1 MKNIFITSSLLF
13 ASFFSFAQEITPNE
27 GLRYAMDNLTGSARF
42 RAMSGAFGA
51 VGGDLSSINVNPA
64 GSAFF
69 NYNQGTISLSSF
81 NTRNRSS
88 YFGTTTVENDYDLDI
103 NQAGAVFVFKNSN
116 PSSGWNKFSLVLNYE
131 NNSNF
136 DNQIFTRGVNPTNSI
151 DSYFLRFANGLPN
164 EGGIFLDVL
173 ETAFLED
180 LNFIDQQALFGYNA
194 YMFNPVENIPNN
206 TSYVSNV
213 PSNSSYYQENYTVA
227 TGYNGKLTGNI
238 ATSYKD
244 KLFIGLNL
252 NTHFTDLTNTIS
264 IFESYDRNQTTGLR
278 SVQFDTE
285 TYTFGSGFSFSLG
298 AIGKITESLRVGL
311 SYESPTWYNLRDE
324 VRQRTITYCNDCASN
339 SNPIIFDPNLI
350 VVFDSYKLQT
360 PSKVTGSL
368 AYIFDKKALISID
381 YAVKDYRN
389 ITFRPRNDDGLESI
403 NNFMSANLDTAA
415 EIRVGGEFKH
425 KEWSFRAGYR
435 FEESPYK
442 VNTAIGDLSGV
453 SGGLGY
459 DFGVSRLDLA
469 YAYSR
474 RKMDFDLISS
484 GLSDASRLT
493 AINNNITL
501 SYSIKF

>member
-1 MKNIFITSSLLF
+1 
-13 ASFFSFAQEITPNE
+13 
-27 GLRYAMDNLTGSARF
+27 
-42 RAMSGAFGA
+42 MSGAFGA

-69 NYNQGTISLSSF
+69 NYNQGTISLSSL

-88 YFGTTTVENDYDLDI
+88 YFGTNTVENDYDLDI
-103 NQAGAVFVFKNSN
+103 NQAGAVFVFKNNS
-116 PSSGWNKFSLVLNYE
+116 PSSGWDKFSLALNYE

-151 DSYFLRFANGLPN
+151 DNYFLRFANGLPN

-194 YMFNPVENIPNN
+194 YMFNPVENNPNN
-206 TSYVSNV
+206 TLYVSNV
-213 PSNSSYYQENYTVA
+213 PTNSNYYQENYTVA
-227 TGYNGKLTGNI
+227 TGYNGKLTGNF

-244 KLFIGLNL
+244 KLFLGLNL

-264 IFESYDRNQTTGLR
+264 IYEAYDTNQSNGLQ
-278 SVQFDTE
+278 SVRFDTE
-285 TYTFGSGFSFSLG
+285 TYTFGSGFSFSIG

-324 VRQRTITYCNDCASN
+324 IRQRTIAFCSDCATN
-339 SNPIIFDPNLI
+339 SNPIVFDPNVI
-350 VVFDSYKLQT
+350 IVFDSYRLQT
-360 PSKVTGSL
+360 PSKVTGSF
-368 AYIFDKKALISID
+368 AYVFDKKALISVD
-381 YAVKDYRN
+381 YAVKDYSN
-389 ITFRPRNDDGLESI
+389 VTFRPRNDAGLESL
-403 NNFMSANLDTAA
+403 NNFMAANLVSAA
-415 EIRVGGEFKH
+415 EIRIGGEFKH
-425 KEWSFRAGYR
+425 KQWSMRGGYR

-442 VNTAIGDLSGV
+442 VDTIMGDLTGY
-453 SGGLGY
+453 SGGVGF

-474 RKMDFDLISS
+474 RKMNFNLISS
-484 GLSDASRLT
+484 GLTDASRLT
-493 AINNNITL
+493 AINNNVTL
-501 SYSIKF
+501 SYTIKF